1 MQKIRM
7 VHLNSGN
14 YIYGTDKRREEVL
27 ENLYSGMN
35 KSKTKLKYLDS
46 VYVYPKSLVTRDLV
60 NKAKERFNITQT
72 RKKDTAD
79 KLVLSTKHIEKL
91 FFFDQYPRISMY
103 DRAKLLEIYEYVLNN
118 WDILSPNKT
127 SYWKPAKAT
136 IIEWRNAIET
146 FSSKENTII
155 AISGSTNLD
164 YFLSSV
170 NPVEQE
176 YSEFLSSPD
185 KILSYITEENN
196 TELQS
201 LWKKRNKVFTEDAF
215 INLVNNDNKATYE
228 DFIRIKQML
237 KSNNDPD
244 KEMGATLLS
253 NFSWSDNEDLL
264 MLLLFKHIDFLRYSK
279 AYNSASFKAIKA
291 LYKDYNHHTSS
302 HATLIKKLFE
312 KGKLTSE
319 GLKEFLEDK
328 AKELN
333 NSYFVSNQFFSF
345 TIDSINLPK
354 EYDEIRSKL

>member
-1 MQKIRM
+1 MRKIRM

-27 ENLYSGMN
+27 DNLYSGMN

-79 KLVLSTKHIEKL
+79 KIVLSTKHIEDL
-91 FFFDQYPRISMY
+91 FFFDHYHRVSIY

-118 WDILSPNKT
+118 WDIVSGSQT
-127 SYWKPAKAT
+127 SYWRPAKAT
-136 IIEWRNAIET
+136 IMEWRNAIEV
-146 FSSKENTII
+146 FSNEEDTMI
-155 AISGSTNLD
+155 AIGTPTNLD

-170 NPVEQE
+170 NPIEQE
-176 YSEFLSSPD
+176 YSEFLSSSD

-196 TELQS
+196 AELQS

-215 INLVNNDNKATYE
+215 INLVNNDNKANYE
-228 DFIRIKQML
+228 DFIRIRQML
-237 KSNNDPD
+237 KSNNDSD

-253 NFSWSDNEDLL
+253 NFSWSNNEDLL

-279 AYNSASFKAIKA
+279 AYSSASFKAIKK
-291 LYKDYNHHTSS
+291 LYRDYTHHTSS

-333 NSYFVSNQFFSF
+333 NTYYVSNQFFSF